1 MNRSQPGSTFSRK
14 VIILPVLFGFYVMG
28 FCDIVGIATTYV
40 KADFN
45 LSETLAGFVPSMVFL
60 WFLLVSIPA
69 ALLMNRLGR
78 KRTVQ
83 ISNMITI
90 AGLLIPVISYNFTT
104 SMITFALLGI
114 GNTILQVSLNP
125 LLSNVVT
132 SGNLTSSLTAGQVIK
147 AVSSFMGP
155 VIAVLAVT
163 WFGSWQYLFPIFA
176 VITIISSLWLHMVHI
191 PKEEMEHQKASFY
204 DTFSI
209 LRVRPV
215 LLCFIGIVVT
225 VGLDVGMN
233 TLTPK
238 LLIER
243 SGLEMTTAGLGS
255 SVYFIFR
262 TAGAFVGAI
271 LLTRID
277 EMKYLRV
284 NMIVAMVVLGLLFAV
299 KEYTLILGLVGVF
312 AFSLSCVFPILF
324 SLALKSLPER
334 SNEISGLIITGV
346 FGGAIVP
353 PLMGWLTDTIGNQT
367 GSLIVLALI
376 GSYLL
381 LYSFY
386 FRSGK
391 SVNIR

>member
-1 MNRSQPGSTFSRK
+1 MKKSGPGSSVSRK

-78 KRTVQ
+78 KTTVQ
-83 ISNMITI
+83 ISNLITI
-90 AGLLIPVISYNFTT
+90 AGLLIPVFSYNFTT

-125 LLSNVVT
+125 LLTNVVP

-155 VIAVLAVT
+155 VIAALAVT

-176 VITIISSLWLHMVHI
+176 VITLISSVWLHLVNI
-191 PKEEMEHQKASFY
+191 PKEELQYKGASVQS
-204 DTFSI
+204 TFSI
-209 LRVRPV
+209 LRVKPV

-243 SGLEMTTAGLGS
+243 SGLAMTTAGLGS

-262 TAGAFVGAI
+262 TAGAFIGAI
-271 LLTRID
+271 LLTRIS
-277 EMKYLRV
+277 EMKYLRF
-284 NMIVAMVVLGLLFAV
+284 NMVIVMVVLALLFAV
-299 KEYTLILGLVGVF
+299 REYTLILGLVGVF
-312 AFSLSCVFPILF
+312 AFALSCVFPILF

-367 GSLIVLALI
+367 GSLIVLGFI

-386 FRSGK
+386 FKAGAEANAR
-391 SVNIR
+391 